1 MKIVL
6 IGPQGSGKGTQ
17 GEFLSKFFKI
27 PVISVGKLLRD
38 EIRTGSEK
46 GGLISHYIDRGY
58 MLPTD
63 MTIGLVKD
71 RLSQKDCKRGFILDG
86 YPRDEVQAK
95 ALDEYQDIDAV
106 LLLDVPDKESIRR
119 LSARTQCKKE
129 HIYGLRHIP
138 KKPGICDIDGLKLE
152 KRKDDTPEGIKTR
165 LKIYHKES
173 DAILGHYRD
182 RIIKVN
188 GVGSPEH
195 VFRLIKVAVGE

>member
-17 GEFLSKFFKI
+17 AEFLSKFFKI
-27 PVISVGKLLRD
+27 PVITVGKILRD

-46 GGLISHYIDRGY
+46 GGLIAHYIDRGY

-63 MTIGLVKD
+63 MTIEIVKD
-71 RLSQKDCKRGFILDG
+71 RLGKADCKRGFILDG

-95 ALDEYQDIDAV
+95 VLDEYQDIDAV
-106 LLLDVPDKESIRR
+106 ILLDIPDTESIRR
-119 LSARTQCKKE
+119 LSARTQCAKE

-138 KKPGICDIDGLKLE
+138 KKLGICDIDNLKLE
-152 KRKDDTPEGIKTR
+152 KRKDDTPDTIKKR
-165 LKIYHKES
+165 LEIYHKEAN
-173 DAILGHYRD
+173 AILKHYDD

-188 GVGSPEH
+188 GIGSPER
-195 VFRLIKVAVGE
+195 VFKLIKIAVGE